1 MRPAAYLKEPAI
13 SIDPRSSIRLQLIDA
28 QTDLSAWVFDPP
40 TRDSMSLPD
49 EREEFAVV
57 ADDSKELFQD
67 TIAQRESNGSASLSE
82 QGQDGESGQDPITP
96 ISHP

>member
-1 MRPAAYLKEPAI
+1 
-13 SIDPRSSIRLQLIDA
+13 
-28 QTDLSAWVFDPP
+28 
-40 TRDSMSLPD
+40 MSLPD
-49 EREEFAVV
+49 QREEFAVV

-67 TIAQRESNGSASLSE
+67 TIAQRESNGSASLSD